1 MKLTRFNDLE
11 TQMMGGT
18 AAKSLR
24 ELMSAGSIAT
34 QLGGSTTFGAG
45 TALAEMQA
53 RVAEAGS
60 AFASLRHHPGLA
72 TAGKLSAILSPLDQL
87 TSRLT
92 AISDAIG
99 TSKSG
104 LRPEVLAAFAGAIG
118 NASRLNQWAGINGI
132 AATAA
137 LASMTGGRSD
147 LKHEVGSIRNAVAS
161 AAASINQED
170 RLRLSAAL
178 GIGTVGHALR
188 AATQTRFAAF
198 AGAGDVLGFGALTS
212 VTAYHEIFGEWHT
225 SRNLPQRFWRDP
237 SMRRRRYEEAAVD
250 PGLIEATPSEAIEIV
265 ISSGFVAGAADR
277 STSVALVDVGG
288 VAMQIRSANT
298 AADAYKALVQFEQS
312 FRAFLA
318 AKLLASAGPK
328 WMKQRIDGPVFAKAK
343 ENRAKA
349 LGAGERESNLLAFV
363 DIGDLAG
370 IIFRRD
376 NWDQIFGS
384 IFPNRERLAF
394 DIETVIATRR
404 STMHARKI
412 DAVRLVE
419 LICVIRRLTQWMDDD
434 GYWRLMADDDSA
446 MYTIPRTPG

>member
-1 MKLTRFNDLE
+1 
-11 TQMMGGT
+11 
-18 AAKSLR
+18 
-24 ELMSAGSIAT
+24 
-34 QLGGSTTFGAG
+34 
-45 TALAEMQA
+45 
-53 RVAEAGS
+53 
-60 AFASLRHHPGLA
+60 
-72 TAGKLSAILSPLDQL
+72 
-87 TSRLT
+87 
-92 AISDAIG
+92 
-99 TSKSG
+99 
-104 LRPEVLAAFAGAIG
+104 
-118 NASRLNQWAGINGI
+118 
-132 AATAA
+132 
-137 LASMTGGRSD
+137 
-147 LKHEVGSIRNAVAS
+147 
-161 AAASINQED
+161 
-170 RLRLSAAL
+170 
-178 GIGTVGHALR
+178 
-188 AATQTRFAAF
+188 
-198 AGAGDVLGFGALTS
+198 
-212 VTAYHEIFGEWHT
+212 
-225 SRNLPQRFWRDP
+225 
-237 SMRRRRYEEAAVD
+237 MRRRRYEEAAVD

>member
-11 TQMMGGT
+11 TQMVGGT

-24 ELMSAGSIAT
+24 ELMSASSIAA
-34 QLGGSTTFGAG
+34 QLGGSTAFGAS

-53 RVAEAGS
+53 RAGAAGS
-60 AFASLRHHPGLA
+60 ALAALRHHSGMA
-72 TAGKLSAILSPLDQL
+72 TAVKLSEVLSPLDQL

-92 AISDAIG
+92 TISDAIG
-99 TSKSG
+99 TSRLG
-104 LRPEVLAAFAGAIG
+104 LRPEMLSALAGATG
-118 NASRLNQWAGINGI
+118 EAARLNQWAGINGS

-137 LASMTGGRSD
+137 LASMAGGRSD
-147 LKHEVGSIRNAVAS
+147 LLKEVGSIRNAVAS
-161 AAASINQED
+161 AAASISQVD

-178 GIGTVGHALR
+178 GIGTIGDPLR
-188 AATQTRFAAF
+188 SATQTRLAAF
-198 AGAGDVLGFGALTS
+198 AGAGDVLGFGTLTS
-212 VTAYHEIFGEWHT
+212 VTSYHEIFGEWHT

-237 SMRRRRYEEAAVD
+237 SLRRRRYEEAEVD
-250 PGLIEATPSEAIEIV
+250 PGLIEATPSQAIEIV
-265 ISSGFVAGAADR
+265 IGSGFVAGAADQ

-288 VAMQIRSANT
+288 VAMQIRSDNT
-298 AADAYKALVQFEQS
+298 AADAYQALVQFEQS

-318 AKLLASAGPK
+318 AKLLASAGSK

-349 LGAGERESNLLAFV
+349 LGAGELESDLLAFV

-376 NWDQIFGS
+376 NWDQIFAS
-384 IFPNRERLAF
+384 IFPNRDRLAF

-434 GYWRLMADDDSA
+434 GNWRLMANGDE
-446 MYTIPRTPG
+446 